1 MNNQNMKSTTE
12 ILTTLDTKPTCMK
25 ELVAGNYVAAETD
38 LNVEEVGHDV
48 NDSGNE
54 LKNACRD
61 IPEDQNVCDK
71 QDAHD
76 DPAIHDNENED
87 VVVERSSSTRLTP
100 TTTKP
105 KTESEPKN
113 ERGRGRET
121 RRRLCA
127 PLKYATIFSLCVLT
141 LVAFF
146 VSILVN
152 VKCLLFVNREYLI
165 LFSHI

>member
-1 MNNQNMKSTTE
+1 
-12 ILTTLDTKPTCMK
+12 MK
-25 ELVAGNYVAAETD
+25 ELVAGNYVAAKTE
-38 LNVEEVGHDV
+38 LNIEGVCHDV
-48 NDSGNE
+48 NNSGHE
-54 LKNACRD
+54 LKIACRD
-61 IPEDQNVCDK
+61 THDNQNDC
-71 QDAHD
+71 D
-76 DPAIHDNENED
+76 DPAIHENED
-87 VVVERSSSTRLTP
+87 VVVERSRCRLP

-105 KTESEPKN
+105 KTKPKSKN
-113 ERGRGRET
+113 ERRRGRET

-127 PLKYATIFSLCVLT
+127 PLKYATIFSFCVLT

>member
-1 MNNQNMKSTTE
+1 MKSTTE

-54 LKNACRD
+54 LNNACRN
-61 IPEDQNVCDK
+61 IPEDQNVCGK

-113 ERGRGRET
+113 ERGRGRDT
-121 RRRLCA
+121 RRRLFA
-127 PLKYATIFSLCVLT
+127 TLNYASIFSLCVLRVVT
-141 LVAFF
+141 FF
-146 VSILVN
+146 VSIL
-152 VKCLLFVNREYLI
+152 KSVNRLLIVRSSEYIFI
-165 LFSHI
+165 LYSHIC